1 MLCAGLGR
9 KIEVTHRT
17 SGQVNERAGIKNSCG
32 TLREVVDTIIMDD
45 DQCTSMVVGEK
56 LGEILP
62 ESKDSLGNHGLEDF
76 A

>member
-32 TLREVVDTIIMDD
+32 TLREIVDTIIMDD

-56 LGEILP
+56 LGEIPP
-62 ESKDSLGNHGLEDF
+62 ESKDGLGNHGLEDF